1 MLWFIICQN
10 KIMVYVLFLKVT
22 FCLQKY
28 KKQEKYQASPLAD
41 SFSQFQTT
49 KATKSTPQYT

>member
-1 MLWFIICQN
+1 
-10 KIMVYVLFLKVT
+10 MVYVLFLKVT